1 MMHIKLKNKK
11 LHFSNYKIK
20 CAIGKRG
27 ISRKKKEGDGCTPK
41 GAFKFKY
48 LLYRKDRIFKI
59 RSHLKKIVIKK
70 NMGWCDDS
78 SSNSYNKLIKFPFI
92 YSAEKLYRKESIY
105 DVILVID
112 YNLKP
117 IVKDKGSAI
126 FLHIAKK
133 NFSSTK
139 GCVAISKKN
148 MKLLLTFINKK
159 TKLIIS

>member
-11 LHFSNYKIK
+11 LYYGNYKIK
-20 CAIGKRG
+20 CAVGKRG
-27 ISRKKKEGDGCTPK
+27 ISRKKIEGDGCTPK

-48 LLYRKDRIFKI
+48 LLYRKDKIFKI
-59 RSHLKKIVIKK
+59 RTCLKKVAIKK
-70 NMGWCDDS
+70 NMGWCDDPS
-78 SSNSYNKLIKFPFI
+78 SRSYNKLIKFPFI
-92 YSAEKLYRKESIY
+92 HSAEKLYKKESTY

-112 YNLKP
+112 YNLRP
-117 IVKDKGSAI
+117 IIKNKGSAI

-133 NFSSTK
+133 NYRSTE
-139 GCVAISKKN
+139 GCVAISKKD

>member
-1 MMHIKLKNKK
+1 MHIKLKNKK

-78 SSNSYNKLIKFPFI
+78 SSNSYNKLIKFPFTH
-92 YSAEKLYRKESIY
+92 SAEKLYRKESIY

>member
-11 LHFSNYKIK
+11 LYFSNYKIK

-27 ISRKKKEGDGCTPK
+27 ISRKKREGDGCTPK
-41 GAFKFKY
+41 GVFKFKY
-48 LLYRKDRIFKI
+48 LLYRKDKIFKI
-59 RSHLKKIVIKK
+59 RSRLKKIVIKK

-92 YSAEKLYRKESIY
+92 HSAEKLYRKESIY
-105 DVILVID
+105 DVILVIN

-133 NFSSTK
+133 NYSSTK
-139 GCVAISKKN
+139 GCIAISKKD

-159 TKLIIS
+159 TKLIIF

>member
-1 MMHIKLKNKK
+1 MHIKLKNKK

-48 LLYRKDRIFKI
+48 LLYRKDKIFKI

-92 YSAEKLYRKESIY
+92 HSAEKLYRKESVY

-117 IVKDKGSAI
+117 IVKGKGSAI

-133 NFSSTK
+133 NYSSTK